1 MADKAFGSGD
11 GMSPRKAMGMGK
23 AGDAGDFG
31 ASPYPGHGH
40 KVSPDHTSNLGEGAA
55 LSDAERAI
63 GGPITHAKGHLPA
76 QAAPMH
82 GPHHE
87 SEMGFN
93 REPSKGY

>member
-1 MADKAFGSGD
+1 MSGV
-11 GMSPRKAMGMGK
+11 GQAGAMDDSQRSV
-23 AGDAGDFG
+23 GD
-31 ASPYPGHGH
+31 
-40 KVSPDHTSNLGEGAA
+40 
-55 LSDAERAI
+55 
-63 GGPITHAKGHLPA
+63 PIHHSKGHLPA